1 LVPPAPV
8 LLLLG
13 ATGMLPVPVLM
24 VLLFQ
29 PVPVCPIFA
38 LIPLVVVAAIA
49 IVIPMGVIVFG
60 NSGEWGRK
68 RHSQNEGTDIT
79 THLCSPFT
87 LKEAIDTPR
96 CDRPRWHYV

>member
-1 LVPPAPV
+1 MLVPPAPV
-8 LLLLG
+8 FVLLG

-49 IVIPMGVIVFG
+49 IVISMGVIVFG

-68 RHSQNEGTDIT
+68 RHSQTDGTDT
-79 THLCSPFT
+79 TTPMSYPFT
-87 LKEAIDTPR
+87 LKGAIDTPR
-96 CDRPRWHYV
+96 CHRPR